1 MTLWAPFPPARRRQ
15 LSALLPLHPRSLDE
29 LTRQRAQMCGRLVAL
44 TALEALCAEEV
55 GFAGRLFGRIIPSIY
70 LHAKALLDSDDDP
83 VLDIHAPG
91 KPQRTVMTRRDAAGW
106 VAHMA
111 LGTLPDM
118 GMLHPDVD
126 LAPLLHGD
134 LSQQRAKLRCVLAYF
149 DRTYEAPPRGR
160 FVVERV
166 VAPARTPMEWAMDAA
181 PLTPLMVDPTGSI
194 EDADGHL
201 QVDFANEYLGGGVLR
216 KGCVQE
222 EIRFSVAPE
231 LLAAMILSP
240 RMSPEEAVV
249 MRGAERFAATRGYA
263 DTLAYAGPFKDPSHR
278 LGDGSVDVDFVAID
292 AIDYRRGDPR
302 AQYRDDAMLREID
315 KARAGFKRD
324 ARNLPV
330 ATGNWGCGAFRGDPT
345 LKAVLQWIAA
355 SAEGRAVRYCTYG
368 DARVGDLAG
377 FAALAQGRFASV
389 GALWSKLRSAVGEG
403 GLGLYDRLL
412 A

>member
-1 MTLWAPFPPARRRQ
+1 
-15 LSALLPLHPRSLDE
+15 
-29 LTRQRAQMCGRLVAL
+29 
-44 TALEALCAEEV
+44 
-55 GFAGRLFGRIIPSIY
+55 
-70 LHAKALLDSDDDP
+70 
-83 VLDIHAPG
+83 
-91 KPQRTVMTRRDAAGW
+91 
-106 VAHMA
+106 
-111 LGTLPDM
+111 
-118 GMLHPDVD
+118 
-126 LAPLLHGD
+126 
-134 LSQQRAKLRCVLAYF
+134 
-149 DRTYEAPPRGR
+149 
-160 FVVERV
+160 
-166 VAPARTPMEWAMDAA
+166 
-181 PLTPLMVDPTGSI
+181 
-194 EDADGHL
+194 
-201 QVDFANEYLGGGVLR
+201 
-216 KGCVQE
+216 
-222 EIRFSVAPE
+222 
-231 LLAAMILSP
+231 MILSP
-240 RMSPEEAVV
+240 RMTPEEAVV

-292 AIDYRRGDPR
+292 AIDYRRGDPK

-403 GLGLYDRLL
+403 ALELYDRLL

>member
-118 GMLHPDVD
+118 GMLHPDID

-181 PLTPLMVDPTGSI
+181 PLTPLTVDPTGSI

-201 QVDFANEYLGGGVLR
+201 QVDFANEYLGGGVLERAAYKR
-216 KGCVQE
+216 K
-222 EIRFSVAPE
+222 SA
-231 LLAAMILSP
+231 SP
-240 RMSPEEAVV
+240 S
-249 MRGAERFAATRGYA
+249 
-263 DTLAYAGPFKDPSHR
+263 
-278 LGDGSVDVDFVAID
+278 
-292 AIDYRRGDPR
+292 RRSSWPR
-302 AQYRDDAMLREID
+302 
-315 KARAGFKRD
+315 
-324 ARNLPV
+324 
-330 ATGNWGCGAFRGDPT
+330 
-345 LKAVLQWIAA
+345 
-355 SAEGRAVRYCTYG
+355 
-368 DARVGDLAG
+368 
-377 FAALAQGRFASV
+377 
-389 GALWSKLRSAVGEG
+389 
-403 GLGLYDRLL
+403 
-412 A
+412 